1 MNHGSLRM
9 LTSYPRNW
17 KLASGGAQGIWIDLV
32 DPTPEERSSIRE
44 EFGLQ
49 VPTREELSEI
59 ETTSRLR
66 AEPKALYMSAPL
78 ISVAEDGLWSSA
90 PSGFVVSKKLL
101 ITVHFG
107 KLAVID
113 AVAQKLGAPE
123 RIEPVEVFTRILEE
137 VVDRAADHLE
147 LSAER
152 LDQASKVVFRDEEA
166 VHSGLS
172 YDPKLLR
179 TAMTQMGR
187 ISERISNVQY
197 MLTWIDRICHFTAD
211 HGREWIAIEVIERL
225 QAVRADVVSLTQFDE
240 SLLSRVQLLQ
250 DAASAIISIG
260 QNEVMKVLTV
270 VSVAGVPPVL
280 IAGIYGMNFKN
291 MPELNWPWGYGFALA
306 LIVVS
311 TIIPL
316 IWFKLK
322 RWI

>member
-1 MNHGSLRM
+1 M

-66 AEPKALYMSAPL
+66 AEP
-78 ISVAEDGLWSSA
+78 
-90 PSGFVVSKKLL
+90 
-101 ITVHFG
+101 

-225 QAVRADVVSLTQFDE
+225 QAVRTDVVSLTQFDE